1 MKCVDRAARPFMLS
15 HSNHSFLQSIIDHLP
30 SGVTMFD
37 ADQRMVACNLKL
49 RELLDFPD
57 ELFEPTLPTL
67 YDLAL
72 FNARRGEYGPGD
84 PQQQARE
91 LCERASTRQPH
102 FFERQRPDGTVI
114 EVRGTP
120 LPTGEFVSI
129 YTDITDRKRA
139 EQEASRLAVYL
150 DAVIN
155 ALPQG
160 VTVIDENLV
169 IRLWNRSFEQLL
181 DLPPG
186 LMKPGVTF
194 EEVTR
199 NNAERGEY
207 GEVDIE
213 TKVRESAELARRFL
227 PHRLIR
233 QRPDGTTLEI
243 QGSALEVDGRI
254 NGFVT
259 TYTDITQ
266 LREAQGALERLN
278 AELDQRVTDRTR
290 ELQNLNRDL
299 ESFTYSVSHDL
310 RTPLRSIEGFAAILS
325 ETEADRLTGQGRE
338 SLERIRNNAGKMGG
352 LINDLLA
359 MAQQSR
365 VELNLRPVNVSEL
378 GRSVASELQRTD
390 RSRQVDW
397 RIQDGIWAHADPALM
412 LILMQNLLG
421 NAWKYTGRCERA
433 VIEVFR
439 VADGT
444 DASTTVVV
452 RDNGAGFDMQYA
464 DQLFQPFKRL
474 HRPHEFEGTGIG
486 LAIVHRIVSRHGGQ
500 ISGEGEVGQGA
511 VFRFRLPRAVMA
523 PHML

>member
-1 MKCVDRAARPFMLS
+1 MLS
-15 HSNHSFLQSIIDHLP
+15 PSNHTLLQSIIDNLP

-37 ADQRMVACNLKL
+37 ANQRMVACNRRL
-49 RELLDFPD
+49 RQLLDFPD
-57 ELFEPTLPTL
+57 ALFEPELPTL

-72 FNARRGEYGPGD
+72 FNARRGEYGPGV
-84 PQQQARE
+84 PEQQARE

-102 FFERQRPDGTVI
+102 VFERQRPDGTVI

-139 EQEASRLAVYL
+139 EQEAHRLAVYL

-181 DLPPG
+181 GLPPG
-186 LMKPGVTF
+186 LMKSGVTF

-199 NNAERGEY
+199 SNALRGEY

-213 TKVRESAELARRFL
+213 AKVRESADLARRFL
-227 PHRLIR
+227 AHRVIR

-243 QGSALEVDGRI
+243 QGSALTVDGRI
-254 NGFVT
+254 SGFVT
-259 TYTDITQ
+259 TYTNITE
-266 LREAQGALERLN
+266 LRNTQDALERLN
-278 AELDQRVTDRTR
+278 AELDQRVTERTR
-290 ELQNLNRDL
+290 ELEGLNKDL

-310 RTPLRSIEGFAAILS
+310 RTPLRSIQGFAALLG
-325 ETEADRLTGQGRE
+325 EAEADRLTVQGRE

-365 VELNLRPVNVSEL
+365 AELSLRPVNLSEL
-378 GRSVASELQRTD
+378 ARSVAGDLQRTEP
-390 RSRQVDW
+390 SRQVDW
-397 RIQDGIWAHADPALM
+397 RIQDGIWVHADPALV
-412 LILMQNLLG
+412 LILVQNLLG

-433 VIEVFR
+433 VIEVFGD
-439 VADGT
+439 ADG
-444 DASTTVVV
+444 ASHPASVVV

-486 LAIVHRIVSRHGGQ
+486 LAIAQRILLRHGGQ
-500 ISGEGEVGQGA
+500 IVGEGAVGKGA
-511 VFRFRLPRAVMA
+511 TFRFVLPHVPLV